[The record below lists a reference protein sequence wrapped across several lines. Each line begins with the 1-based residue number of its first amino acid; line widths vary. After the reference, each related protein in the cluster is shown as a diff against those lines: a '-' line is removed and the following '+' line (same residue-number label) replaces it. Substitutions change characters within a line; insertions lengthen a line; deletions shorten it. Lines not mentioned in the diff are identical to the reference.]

1 MCTAYG
7 NKKLSKFYII
17 KYQPKSLLC
26 CFIELYK
33 KKIILQ
39 IKRTQKHLTGTVI
52 LILNSSSI
60 YI

>member
-7 NKKLSKFYII
+7 NKKLLIFYII

-26 CFIELYK
+26 CLMSYK
-33 KKIILQ
+33 KKFILQ
-39 IKRTQKHLTGTVI
+39 TKRAHKHLAGTII